1 MCKHYDTIMA
11 RQQLEF
17 DMLIE
22 KHTVGDRTIE
32 VWTQNNTYYAQD
44 ILCRGVIGQGDN
56 DAQAIDNLVEAL
68 RCFRWLS
75 CLS

>member
-1 MCKHYDTIMA
+1 MTIG
-11 RQQLEF
+11 
-17 DMLIE
+17 IK
-22 KHTVGDRTIE
+22 KHTVGDRTVE
-32 VWTQNNTYYAQD
+32 VWTQNNTHYAQD

-68 RCFRWLS
+68 S